1 MNERRASP
9 ERDTP
14 HDWVDR
20 LLADDAHDYAQSY
33 IDDAGFAAKVMQ
45 QLPAPATLPAWRKP
59 AATLLW
65 AAVGLGLAFTLPGA
79 ALDVAREAFKLFA
92 AKAVVLVQRRTT
104 STFTSTTSI
113 RKSCTRGCPAF
124 LSLR

>member
-1 MNERRASP
+1 MNERPASP

-14 HDWVDR
+14 RDWVDR

-92 AKAVVLVQRRTT
+92 AKPFSLSEIAAVLAVLGMGTWTT
-104 STFTSTTSI
+104 VI
-113 RKSCTRGCPAF
+113 VAWKRV
-124 LSLR
+124 

>member
-1 MNERRASP
+1 MSERPALP
-9 ERDTP
+9 ERETP
-14 HDWVDR
+14 RDWVDR

-92 AKAVVLVQRRTT
+92 AKPFSLSEVLAVVAIAGAGMWTTAIVAWRRV
-104 STFTSTTSI
+104 
-113 RKSCTRGCPAF
+113 
-124 LSLR
+124 